1 MERLNFLSIR
11 SSNVIKPFCPFSS
24 PLPSCISFVLPDE
37 ISTHVR
43 PDTRQQSIL
52 SPLLTFHDGCRKS
65 FLPPLDGKNSV
76 GMSLQVHLC
85 HVMAGSGVYCLYK
98 RVEKNAKFRKN
109 HSWELVSREIK
120 DIFPS
125 IYQLSE
131 TVSPLWTELNNVFVK
146 VGW

>member
-1 MERLNFLSIR
+1 MCGEC
-11 SSNVIKPFCPFSS
+11 VEAFSS
-24 PLPSCISFVLPDE
+24 HSTMDAENLSCHLW
-37 ISTHVR
+37 T
-43 PDTRQQSIL
+43 
-52 SPLLTFHDGCRKS
+52 
-65 FLPPLDGKNSV
+65 

-85 HVMAGSGVYCLYK
+85 HMVAGSGVYCLYK
-98 RVEKNAKFRKN
+98 GVEKNAKFRKN

-131 TVSPLWTELNNVFVK
+131 TVSPLWTELNNIFVE